1 MSGHGKYSKYLV
13 ALILTISLSA
23 NLFFVVRLRI
33 LKQRV
38 LSSNTVTS
46 TKLESAIRDTMYSI
60 KELAKADTEGAMN
73 DLQLSVQQLA
83 LIFNNWIDLNQSEK
97 NPKEPL
103 TKGLG
108 ALETLRNTVIYHL
121 GNRYNNNNKQL
132 MSYDMVFLDKV
143 YEKLD
148 RLLVI
153 YNSIERRIDKIKSTD
168 DKDNGGLCQWAANM
182 DEVSRLYRH
191 SRIPNEHP
199 EYIQL
204 GPALTK
210 VGKIFPILESFR
222 GSKKAEE
229 AVQIRDGVH
238 YYEIDYYYGDELSYL
253 VWIDAIDGSLR
264 LFEDHT
270 GDYNGRTVFK
280 EEALNIAKN
289 FMSELESYSKVIDS
303 MSVIFDKDSKN
314 TIYAFQFI
322 PVSEDTAI
330 VSDCVDV
337 NISSKGGN
345 IIKYSSSF
353 SNTEVPDIGLAVA
366 LEDLEEEHREQFI
379 NMEYDGLSVVR
390 SFFTNYKPVI
400 AYNYKST
407 EKESTTKLYFDVATG
422 NQIYESYSVYESIP
436 YVMVEDCD

>member
-1 MSGHGKYSKYLV
+1 MSDHGKYSKYLV
-13 ALILTISLSA
+13 AMILTISLSA
-23 NLFFVVRLRI
+23 NLFFAVRLRI
-33 LKQRV
+33 LKQKV
-38 LSSNTVTS
+38 ASSNTVTS

-60 KELAKADTEGAMN
+60 KELEKADTERAMG
-73 DLQLSVQQLA
+73 DLQLSVQQLV

-103 TKGLG
+103 TKGLS
-108 ALETLRNTVIYHL
+108 ALETLRNTVVYHL

-132 MSYDMVFLDKV
+132 MSYDMVFLDRV

-191 SRIPNEHP
+191 SRTPNEHP

-204 GPALTK
+204 GPALARI
-210 VGKIFPILESFR
+210 GKAFPILENFQ
-222 GSKKAEE
+222 GSREVEE
-229 AVQIRDGVH
+229 SVQIRDGVH
-238 YYEIDYYYGDELSYL
+238 YYEIDYYYGDGLGYL

-270 GDYNGRTVFK
+270 GDYNGRIVFK
-280 EEALNIAKN
+280 DEALNIAKN
-289 FMSELESYSKVIDS
+289 FMNGLESYNKVTDS
-303 MSVIFDKDSKN
+303 VSVITDKNSEN
-314 TIYAFQFI
+314 TVYAFRFV
-322 PVSEDTAI
+322 PVSGDTAI
-330 VSDCVDV
+330 VSDCIDI

-353 SNTEVPDIGLAVA
+353 SNTEVPNIGLAVA
-366 LEDLEEEHREQFI
+366 LEDLEEDHREQFI

-390 SFFTNYKPVI
+390 SFFTNYRPVV

-436 YVMVEDCD
+436 YVTVEDCD